1 MAVQTDTAMY
11 EPLLPAASRPET
23 GAVFGV
29 AGPLN
34 ASLTVVVEPRPIS
47 GRPDGNLLILD
58 GLLLLLFV
66 LYCLLIYRCRPI
78 VSALFNA
85 ASVKGHLNQLAEDQ
99 SVSFRSFL
107 RSANAAALL
116 GVLAAGLKAALE
128 WREYDP
134 DSFLP
139 EPWVPYLVLIGVA
152 IGIIL
157 WIYKRLTNGMIA
169 LLSADA
175 ETVGKISLFHR
186 ILFAGSGLVFI
197 PLVLLLGTVDVL
209 QHRYLLFISLVV
221 PAGLLLHALV
231 KSFSFFLSR
240 KISILQWFLYLCA
253 VEIVPVSFFV
263 LLALR
268 DFQW

>member
-11 EPLLPAASRPET
+11 EPLLPAAGRPAA
-23 GAVFGV
+23 GAVFGP
-29 AGPLN
+29 AGTLN
-34 ASLTVVVEPRPIS
+34 ATLAVVAEPRPVA
-47 GRPDGNLLILD
+47 GRPDGNRLILD
-58 GLLLLLFV
+58 GLLLLLFCV
-66 LYCLLIYRCRPI
+66 YCLLIYRCRP
-78 VSALFNA
+78 VVAALFNA
-85 ASVKGHLNQLAEDQ
+85 VSIKGHLNQLAEDQ

-128 WREYDP
+128 WQEHDP
-134 DSFLP
+134 GSFLP
-139 EPWVPYLVLIGVA
+139 APWVPYLALVGVGIGA
-152 IGIIL
+152 AL
-157 WIYKRLTNGMIA
+157 WIYKRLVGGMIA

-197 PLVLLLGTVDVL
+197 PLVLLLGTEDVL
-209 QHRYLLFISLVV
+209 RHKYLLFISLAV
-221 PAGLLLHALV
+221 PAGLLFYALT
-231 KSFSFFLSR
+231 KSFSFFLAR

-253 VEIVPVSFFV
+253 VEIVPISFFV